1 MKRNLIL
8 MLFLL
13 MLSAGA
19 QAQLQQMKG
28 KTEYPFWLYLPAD
41 SIVKAKPPVMIFLH
55 GRSLSGTDLELVKR
69 YGVITEITRGRKIP
83 AIVFAPQV
91 KPGSAW
97 DPDKILKVLDWV
109 QSNYVTDSS
118 RVYVVGMSLG
128 GYGTLHFAGKYP
140 ERVTAAVA
148 LCGGGNPSDGC
159 NLAQLPLWI
168 QHGKLDN
175 AVPISESEKMVKAIT
190 ACNGGTNLT
199 YKVYENWG
207 HSQLANVMSSDGMY
221 EWLFKQV
228 KKPCVKPATPVAP
241 SAPMGQLN

>member
-8 MLFLL
+8 MLVL
-13 MLSAGA
+13 MICGVGMKG
-19 QAQLQQMKG
+19 QLQQMKD
-28 KTEYPFWLYLPAD
+28 KTDYPFWLYLPED
-41 SIVKAKPPVMIFLH
+41 TVLKSKPPVLIFLH

-69 YGVITEITRGRKIP
+69 YGVITEISRGRKIP

-91 KPGSAW
+91 RPGSAW
-97 DPDKILKVLDWV
+97 DPDKIIKVLNWV
-109 QSNYVTDSS
+109 QQNYDTDTN

-159 NLAQLPLWI
+159 RLAGIPLWI
-168 QHGKLDN
+168 QHGKLDQ
-175 AVPISESEKMVKAIT
+175 AVPISESEKMVQAIKN
-190 ACNGGTNLT
+190 CNGGKYLE

-207 HSQLANVMSSDGMY
+207 HSQLANVMQTDAMY
-221 EWLFKQV
+221 DWLFKQR
-228 KKPCVKPATPVAP
+228 KAAPSLTAETVAP
-241 SAPMGQLN
+241 VGASH